1 MDLKLAAFTGKL
13 ENFSAWLT
21 KFVALM
27 GTTGLFSTVMGKD
40 DQPEAQPT
48 LPESL
53 SPTKPTIPRYRSKQC

>member
-13 ENFSAWLT
+13 EDFSAWLK

-27 GTTGLFSTVMGKD
+27 RTKGLFSTVMGKD
-40 DQPEAQPT
+40 DQPEAQST

-53 SPTKPTIPRYRSKQC
+53 SPTKPTIP